1 MVQLINKQE
10 EGGTEPCAAGSY
22 DPAAGQHFTAQD
34 EVVIGAFLS
43 LLGPHIFTSSIS
55 QFSRKVLIKAS
66 QCTSKHFVLGSAPQ
80 VQSETAQTKCC
91 APTADCCVQDVSI
104 TRVVHVRRKGG
115 NYLGALAETL
125 LTFCLSAPCALFS
138 HRNMLLT
145 VYVTTHLAYIPGSQ
159 IGQVS
164 RVLYITNKTGIRIA
178 IVKVADHVGVACPY
192 AKCVRCQSSALAQL
206 VAGNWRGLGLRG
218 S

>member
-1 MVQLINKQE
+1 MRGRVVRPRRRATLHGAGRGGDWSFLVVAWAAHLHLQHITVQPE
-10 EGGTEPCAAGSY
+10 
-22 DPAAGQHFTAQD
+22 
-34 EVVIGAFLS
+34 
-43 LLGPHIFTSSIS
+43 GPHQGESVYFEA
-55 QFSRKVLIKAS
+55 F
-66 QCTSKHFVLGSAPQ
+66 FLGSAPH
-80 VQSETAQTKCC
+80 VQSETAQAKCC

-145 VYVTTHLAYIPGSQ
+145 VYATTHLAYIPGSQ

-192 AKCVRCQSSALAQL
+192 AKCVRCQSSALAQP